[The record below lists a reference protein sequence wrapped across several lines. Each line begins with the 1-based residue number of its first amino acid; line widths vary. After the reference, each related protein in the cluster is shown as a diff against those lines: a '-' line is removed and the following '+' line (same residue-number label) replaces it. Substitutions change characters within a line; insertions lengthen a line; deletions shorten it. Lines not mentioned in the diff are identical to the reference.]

1 MESVSILK
9 LRRDSTKL
17 SLCKE
22 CKATAARRAQSPAR
36 TKSCVR
42 ICCKECTD
50 LEAQEEELQQ
60 LLDRLQGE
68 IWAIRSESRQE
79 ERAQGENR
87 SRSSDLD
94 AKDQQPLDPS
104 KVHVS

>member
-1 MESVSILK
+1 VHIECKECVDEICFDPEAQ
-9 LRRDSTKL
+9 RDSTKL

-50 LEAQEEELQQ
+50 PDSAKCRR
-60 LLDRLQGE
+60 DSIRVKGAKGE
-68 IWAIRSESRQE
+68 MT
-79 ERAQGENR
+79 
-87 SRSSDLD
+87 
-94 AKDQQPLDPS
+94 
-104 KVHVS
+104 